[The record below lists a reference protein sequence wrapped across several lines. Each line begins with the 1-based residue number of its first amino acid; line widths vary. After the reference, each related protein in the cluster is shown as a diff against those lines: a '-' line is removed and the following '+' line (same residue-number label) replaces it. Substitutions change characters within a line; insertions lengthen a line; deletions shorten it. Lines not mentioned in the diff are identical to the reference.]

1 MSKPSLPKELQGLLR
16 QNSTLAPLA
25 KAAPPQDCLPPAL
38 RDRVTLV
45 EEENR
50 WLAMVETS
58 ATAQLLRFHLP
69 RLERSLAPGKSIKI
83 LVTGRRAAPA
93 ATADKLRANE
103 RPPLDAGRAAHI
115 RQAADC
121 VDDDELAKALRRLAA
136 RARGEVCSG
145 RAVIRRPS
153 PASRRKSVRF
163 PRPRRSPVPKRLPA

>member
-25 KAAPPQDCLPPAL
+25 KAARGRKAAAPKGPAAPPQDCLPPAL

-83 LVTGRRAAPA
+83 LVTGRRAASA
-93 ATADKLRANE
+93 APQPLLRS
-103 RPPLDAGRAAHI
+103 
-115 RQAADC
+115 
-121 VDDDELAKALRRLAA
+121 LRRDHAA
-136 RARGEVCSG
+136 SD
-145 RAVIRRPS
+145 
-153 PASRRKSVRF
+153 
-163 PRPRRSPVPKRLPA
+163 SPVRGARR

>member
-25 KAAPPQDCLPPAL
+25 KAARGRAGAASERPGAPRIPPEDCLPPAL

-45 EEENR
+45 EEEGR

-93 ATADKLRANE
+93 ATAEKLRANE
-103 RPPLDAGRAAHI
+103 HPPLDAGSAAHI

-121 VDDDELAKALRRLAA
+121 VDDDELARALRRLA
-136 RARGEVCSG
+136 G
-145 RAVIRRPS
+145 RAE
-153 PASRRKSVRF
+153 
-163 PRPRRSPVPKRLPA
+163 

>member
-16 QNSTLAPLA
+16 QNTTLAPLA
-25 KAAPPQDCLPPAL
+25 KAARGASERPGAPPEDCLPPAL

-45 EEENR
+45 EEEGR

-93 ATADKLRANE
+93 ATAEKLRANE
-103 RPPLDAGRAAHI
+103 RPPLDAGSAAHI

-121 VDDDELAKALRRLAA
+121 VEDEALARALRRLA
-136 RARGEVCSG
+136 G
-145 RAVIRRPS
+145 RADS
-153 PASRRKSVRF
+153 
-163 PRPRRSPVPKRLPA
+163 

>member
-16 QNSTLAPLA
+16 QNTTLAPLA
-25 KAAPPQDCLPPAL
+25 KAARGRAGGAPESAGARRSPSEDCLPPGL

-45 EEENR
+45 EEDNR

-103 RPPLDAGRAAHI
+103 RPPLDAGSAAHI
-115 RQAADC
+115 RQAAEC
-121 VDDDELAKALRRLAA
+121 VDDEELAKALRRLA
-136 RARGEVCSG
+136 G
-145 RAVIRRPS
+145 RAES
-153 PASRRKSVRF
+153 
-163 PRPRRSPVPKRLPA
+163 

>member
-16 QNSTLAPLA
+16 QNSALAPLA
-25 KAAPPQDCLPPAL
+25 KAARGHKAAAPKGPAAPPQDCLPPAL

-103 RPPLDAGRAAHI
+103 PPLDAGSAAHI

-121 VDDDELAKALRRLAA
+121 VDDDELAKALRRLA
-136 RARGEVCSG
+136 G
-145 RAVIRRPS
+145 RAES
-153 PASRRKSVRF
+153 
-163 PRPRRSPVPKRLPA
+163 

>member
-16 QNSTLAPLA
+16 HSSVLAPLA
-25 KAAPPQDCLPPAL
+25 KAARGRKTAAPKGPSAPPQDCLPPAL

-103 RPPLDAGRAAHI
+103 RPPPAGYARRCPRPAAAAHWRAA
-115 RQAADC
+115 C
-121 VDDDELAKALRRLAA
+121 RRWR
-136 RARGEVCSG
+136 RAPPGG
-145 RAVIRRPS
+145 R
-153 PASRRKSVRF
+153 
-163 PRPRRSPVPKRLPA
+163 

>member
-1 MSKPSLPKELQGLLR
+1 MSKRRLPKELQGLLR
-16 QNSTLAPLA
+16 QNATLAPLA
-25 KAAPPQDCLPPAL
+25 KAARGRSSTVSGAAGSGMPTAPPEDCLPPAL

-45 EEENR
+45 EEDNR

-103 RPPLDAGRAAHI
+103 RPPLDAGSAAHI

-121 VDDDELAKALRRLAA
+121 VEDDELARALRRLA
-136 RARGEVCSG
+136 G
-145 RAVIRRPS
+145 RAES
-153 PASRRKSVRF
+153 
-163 PRPRRSPVPKRLPA
+163 

>member
-1 MSKPSLPKELQGLLR
+1 MSKRRLPKELQGLLR
-16 QNSTLAPLA
+16 KNATLAPLA
-25 KAAPPQDCLPPAL
+25 KAARGRSSAVSSATGPGSPTPPPEDCLPPAL

-50 WLAMVETS
+50 WLAMVETG

-93 ATADKLRANE
+93 ATAEKLRANE
-103 RPPLDAGRAAHI
+103 RPPLDAGSAAHI

-121 VDDDELAKALRRLAA
+121 VDDDELARALRRLA
-136 RARGEVCSG
+136 G
-145 RAVIRRPS
+145 RAES
-153 PASRRKSVRF
+153 
-163 PRPRRSPVPKRLPA
+163 

>member
-25 KAAPPQDCLPPAL
+25 KAARGRKAAAPKGPAAPPQDCLPPAL

-103 RPPLDAGRAAHI
+103 RPPLDAGSAAHI

-121 VDDDELAKALRRLAA
+121 VEDEELARALRRLA
-136 RARGEVCSG
+136 G
-145 RAVIRRPS
+145 RAES
-153 PASRRKSVRF
+153 
-163 PRPRRSPVPKRLPA
+163 

>member
-16 QNSTLAPLA
+16 QNSTLAPLVKA
-25 KAAPPQDCLPPAL
+25 ARGHKTATATSGAAPPRDALPPAL

-45 EEENR
+45 EEDNR

-69 RLERSLAPGKSIKI
+69 RLERGLAPGKSIKI

-93 ATADKLRANE
+93 ATAEKLRANE
-103 RPPLDAGRAAHI
+103 RPPLDAGSAAHI

-121 VDDDELAKALRRLAA
+121 VDDEELARALRRLA
-136 RARGEVCSG
+136 G
-145 RAVIRRPS
+145 RAES
-153 PASRRKSVRF
+153 
-163 PRPRRSPVPKRLPA
+163 